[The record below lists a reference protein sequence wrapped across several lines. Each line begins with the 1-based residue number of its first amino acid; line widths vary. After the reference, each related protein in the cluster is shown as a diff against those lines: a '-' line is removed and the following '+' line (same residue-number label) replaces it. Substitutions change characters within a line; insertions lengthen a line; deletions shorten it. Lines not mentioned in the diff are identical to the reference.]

1 MANFEPKKMALIRTW
16 DILKYYSDYNHP
28 LTQKDIQNYL
38 KKDYGIS
45 IERKAVSRNLSLLRE
60 MGVEIESSRKGSY
73 IEIRDFEDSELHMLI
88 DGVLSSKHISAVHSK
103 NLIEKLCG
111 LSSKYFRSC
120 VKNVTS
126 VNEWSKTDNQALF
139 YNIELVDEAISKGRQ
154 IKYDYNK
161 YDIDKKLHKTSTQH
175 LSPYQLILHN
185 QRYYLMG
192 YNDYWKNIVY
202 HRMDHITNM
211 EVLDDKATPLRSLK
225 GFENGI
231 DYKLLSTAMPYMYAD
246 KPVRVTF
253 EATVNIIDQIVDW
266 FGDEAKISKVRDDDS
281 KVKVVI
287 KASPLAMEHWAM
299 QYANFVEIISPKSL
313 RESVKKSLKE
323 AIKKY

>member
-192 YNDYWKNIVY
+192 YSDYWKNIVY

-211 EVLDDKATPLRSLK
+211 EVIDDKATPLRSLK

-253 EATVNIIDQIVDW
+253 EASVNIIDQIVDW

-299 QYANFVEIISPKSL
+299 QYANFVEIISPKPL